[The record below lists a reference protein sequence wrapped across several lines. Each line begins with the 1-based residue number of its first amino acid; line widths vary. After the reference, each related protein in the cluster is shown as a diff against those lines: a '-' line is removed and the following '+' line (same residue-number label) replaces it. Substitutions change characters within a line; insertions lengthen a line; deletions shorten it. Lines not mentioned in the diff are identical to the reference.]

1 MANPQLE
8 EMQELLSEYEN
19 RISFL
24 ENSLPGS
31 AMSYHPEDE
40 PDKPTPEQPWSKRQW
55 YTVNQLRGEIANLK
69 RKFLDLEQLVTSKG
83 SKYGYY

>member
-8 EMQELLSEYEN
+8 EILSMMAEFEN

-31 AMSYHPEDE
+31 AMSYQPEE
-40 PDKPTPEQPWSKRQW
+40 TSESRKVVQPQEVWEKRQW
-55 YTVNQLRGEIANLK
+55 YIINQLRGEIANLK
-69 RKFLDLEQLVTSKG
+69 NKFANLEKKHTQKDRL
-83 SKYGYY
+83 